1 MGNRMRES
9 LKNMHEKE
17 FIRASKYLAE
27 CEQEIRERR
36 ANGKS
41 EKTCKGC
48 VRCERVES
56 RIKKHPTGWHC
67 MCKDYD
73 AGILPSDPACDI
85 YWDRETY
92 EKEEKEKAEKREKER
107 LARWEKNKNN
117 PPMKLPIVFDGY
129 GYIPECPNCH
139 DMPYSTEQC
148 HWCGQRFI
156 QDEEV
161 QEYNKP
167 LVKESKCISCGAPV
181 LIRISRYN
189 GHKSCHCKKCGAAW
203 ME

>member
-1 MGNRMRES
+1 M
-9 LKNMHEKE
+9 KD
-17 FIRASKYLAE
+17 ISKYLAE

-36 ANGKS
+36 QNGKS
-41 EKTCKGC
+41 ENTCKGC
-48 VRCERVES
+48 VRCERVDES
-56 RIKKHPTGWHC
+56 RIKTLEHPTGWHC
-67 MCKDYD
+67 MCKSYY

-85 YWDRETY
+85 YWDREKY
-92 EKEEKEKAEKREKER
+92 EIEKNEKAEKREKER

-139 DMPYSTEQC
+139 DMPYSTEKC
-148 HWCGQRFI
+148 HWCGQRFK

-161 QEYNKP
+161 KEYSKP
-167 LVKESKCISCGAPV
+167 LVKETKCILCGAPV

-189 GHKSCHCKKCGAAW
+189 GHKSCHCKKCGAVW